1 MRSSGFVFV
10 LLLPTLAGCAFFNG
24 NAVSVSG
31 AAVSMQTKVPQ
42 HVHVQVDNQCV
53 VCLRHVSESITAR
66 VTVLDGQVVRY
77 GTFAKDHTDR
87 MVKQLT
93 TPPAA
98 AAELPSP

>member
-1 MRSSGFVFV
+1 MRSFGLWL
-10 LLLPTLAGCAFFNG
+10 LLLPTLTGCAFSGG
-24 NAVSVSG
+24 NAISVSG

-77 GTFAKDHTDR
+77 GVFSKDHADR

-93 TPPAA
+93 TPVPAA
-98 AAELPSP
+98 VDLPSP